1 MGIAGTLLVTLLI
14 IFVIMAVV
22 SLVLIKTK
30 KTDVFYAMPF
40 FFYLAALILFAL
52 SQIISI
58 DLPYVIEDIIVT
70 TILILP
76 FIALIYFIVFSIT
89 IKILRL
95 KNIVKT
101 EPKRIWKILG
111 VIGFILSVIYLILL
125 ILAVIVLYYAV
136 MAFFDW
142 LGNFLRQFQ

>member
-1 MGIAGTLLVTLLI
+1 MILPVTL
-14 IFVIMAVV
+14 FVIFAVMAIV

-30 KTDVFYAMPF
+30 KTDIFYAMPF
-40 FFYLAALILFAL
+40 FMNVAALFLLLFDN
-52 SQIISI
+52 IIHAKN
-58 DLPYVIEDIIVT
+58 DFMYFVKGCNECAFF
-70 TILILP
+70 ILP
-76 FIALIYFIVFSIT
+76 LIAFIYFIVYSIT
-89 IKILRL
+89 FKILRL

-136 MAFFDW
+136 MAFFDR

>member
-1 MGIAGTLLVTLLI
+1 MGLAGTLLVTLLI

-30 KTDVFYAMPF
+30 KTDVFYGMPF
-40 FFYLAALILFAL
+40 FMDLAALILFAL

-58 DLPYVIEDIIVT
+58 DLPYVIEDIIGT
-70 TILILP
+70 TFLILP

-111 VIGFILSVIYLILL
+111 VIGFILSVIYLILA
-125 ILAVIVLYYAV
+125 ILAAILMYYLV
-136 MAFFDW
+136 MAIFDRLEKFFS
-142 LGNFLRQFQ
+142 QF